1 MPLYKPS
8 PEETSNI
15 APARKDSHP
24 RSARPTRALERG
36 HLMLSGL
43 TAATLI
49 TGVAVAF
56 GLVREF
62 ESAVDDG
69 RRESARVQS
78 LVHVAQRALAVAA
91 PGKRVFETY
100 DTETEAERLNDALD
114 AFHEAVRGSTRAL
127 AAGPMESAVLRP
139 LFARLNQTIDAI
151 AAESRNAFDSF
162 EAGEYDNA
170 QAALARL
177 DSLYDNSVETIDAAF
192 AADAELRRLALE
204 TRAGRA
210 TTFGRMVAAGAAGAL
225 ALMLLATAHGRRVTR
240 SLRESSRLQAAQIA
254 ALEESTRA
262 LEAANRRAENAN
274 RAKSEFLANMS
285 HEIRTPMTAILGYA
299 DVLLEPGKSQSDV
312 LDAVTIIRRNGAHL
326 LSIIN
331 DILDIS
337 KIEAGRMTVERV
349 ACDPVQILSEVYS
362 LMRVRAEER
371 GLSLN
376 VEFIGP
382 MPGVIRTD
390 PTRLRQALLN
400 LVGNAIKFTKSGGVR
415 IVAGIASDAADPDH
429 RLRISVIDT
438 GVGMTPEQI
447 DRLFRPFAQGDTS
460 TTRHFGGTGLGLS
473 ISRSL
478 VRMLGGDIEVESTP
492 GAGSTFTLTLS
503 VGDLSGAVMVESPS
517 LSAMPERFEEEA
529 VRTARKD
536 ATKPLSGRFLL
547 AEDGPDNQRLISH
560 ILRKAGAE
568 VDLAENGRNAFEMA
582 DAASRA
588 GAPYN
593 IILMDMQMPVM
604 DGYTA
609 TSKLRRSGYRGT
621 IIALTAHAMTG
632 DRERCL
638 GAGCDDYATKP
649 INRDELIGLCA
660 DYIGRRSARA
670 A

>member
-1 MPLYKPS
+1 MPSQTPS
-8 PEETSNI
+8 PSDAGHR
-15 APARKDSHP
+15 APARKESHP
-24 RSARPTRALERG
+24 ASARPTRALERG

-100 DTETEAERLNDALD
+100 DTETEAERLDEALEV
-114 AFHEAVRGSTRAL
+114 FHEAVRVSTGAL
-127 AAGPMESAVLRP
+127 ADSPMESAVLRP
-139 LFARLNQTIDAI
+139 LFARLNQTIDTI
-151 AAESRNAFDSF
+151 AAESRTAFDSF
-162 EAGEYDNA
+162 EQGEYDEA

-177 DSLYDNSVETIDAAF
+177 DTLYDTSVETIDAAF
-192 AADAELRRLALE
+192 AAEAELRRVALE
-204 TRAGRA
+204 ARAGRA
-210 TTFGRMVAAGAAGAL
+210 TAFGWMVAAGAAGAL
-225 ALMLLATAHGRRVTR
+225 ALMLLATAHGWRVTR
-240 SLRESSRLQAAQIA
+240 SLRESSRLQAAQIE

-262 LEAANRRAENAN
+262 LEAANRRAESAN

-299 DVLLEPGKSQSDV
+299 DVLLEPRKSQSDV
-312 LDAVTIIRRNGAHL
+312 LDAVNIIRRNGAHL

-362 LMRVRAEER
+362 LMHVRAEEKS
-371 GLSLN
+371 LSLQ
-376 VEFIGP
+376 VEFVGP
-382 MPGVIRTD
+382 MPTVIRTD

-415 IVAGIASDAADPDH
+415 IVAGLPEREPGSEH
-429 RLRISVIDT
+429 RLRVQVIDT

-447 DRLFRPFAQGDTS
+447 NRLFRPFAQGDTS

-478 VRMLGGDIEVESTP
+478 ARMLGGDIEVESTP
-492 GAGSTFTLTLS
+492 DAGSTFTLTLG
-503 VGDLSGAVMVESPS
+503 VGDLAGSKMVGSPS
-517 LSAMPERFEEEA
+517 LAAQPELTRAEINNTE
-529 VRTARKD
+529 TKD
-536 ATKPLSGRFLL
+536 AKKPLSGRFLL
-547 AEDGPDNQRLISH
+547 AEDGPDNQRLIGH

-568 VDLAENGRNAFEMA
+568 VDLAENGKIAFETA
-582 DAASRA
+582 DAASRN
-588 GAPYN
+588 GDPYN

-660 DYIGRRSARA
+660 DYLERGAMRA